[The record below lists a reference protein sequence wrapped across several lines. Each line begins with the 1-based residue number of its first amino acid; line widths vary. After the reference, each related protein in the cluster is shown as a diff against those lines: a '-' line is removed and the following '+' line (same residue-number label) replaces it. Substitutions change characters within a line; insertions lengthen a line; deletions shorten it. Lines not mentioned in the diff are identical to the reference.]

1 VNAPLKNQKG
11 LALITALL
19 MLLSLSVVGIVAV
32 NSSNIETL
40 ITTNTKV
47 SKQAFFLAEAGGQE
61 AKEILRQRIIV
72 QGSTLDAQINLVKG
86 ADGILETADDLP
98 FISRTLGAGSYS
110 VRLTE
115 RSGPNVT
122 LTSTGSGPLNS
133 RAVVKLLVNVD
144 TTPAQPGQT
153 TTTTTINPAFGVG
166 ILTNGDLRINGSSNI
181 DGGTHTNGDT
191 RFNGSGTVTGTVSSH
206 GSITTNGNWN
216 TGAKTPNVTTVDVP
230 SVTDA
235 WLAQLKAAAQTAGT
249 YHSGNFNFNGSGDL
263 GGQII
268 FAEGNLTLNG
278 SITNGTIVATGN
290 VTINGS
296 SQINGNGVIGT
307 AIVAKGNITMNGSSD
322 SHGAFWSNGSF
333 VQNGASRVIG
343 SIVSMGDIT
352 RNGSFNFTA
361 NGNIQNNN
369 LPTVTTTVTIPG
381 TPGTNTFA
389 VLGWKQG

>member
-1 VNAPLKNQKG
+1 VNTIIKNQRG
-11 LALITALL
+11 LALISSLL
-19 MLLSLSVVGIVAV
+19 ILLSLSVIGIVAV

-61 AKEILRQRIIV
+61 AKEILRQRIID
-72 QGSTLDAQINLVKG
+72 QSSTLDDQVNLVKG

-98 FISRTLGAGSYS
+98 FISKTLGAGTYS
-110 VRLTE
+110 VKLTE
-115 RSGPNVT
+115 RSGSNVT

-133 RAVVKLLVNVD
+133 RAIVKLTVKVE
-144 TTPAQPGQT
+144 TTPGTAPQT
-153 TTTTTINPAFGVG
+153 TTTTVLNPAFGIG

-181 DGGTHTNGDT
+181 NGGTHTNGDT
-191 RFNGSGTVTGTVSSH
+191 RCNGSGTITGTVSAH
-206 GSITTNGNWN
+206 GSITTNGTWN
-216 TGAKTPNVTTVDVP
+216 TGAETPNVATITVP
-230 SVTDA
+230 SVTDP
-235 WLAQLKAAAQTAGT
+235 WLAQLKAIAQASST
-249 YHSGNFNFNGSGDL
+249 YHSGNYNFNGSGDL
-263 GGQII
+263 GGQVI

-296 SQINGNGVIGT
+296 SQINGTGVIGT
-307 AIVAKGNITMNGSSD
+307 AIVAQGNITMNGSSD
-322 SHGAFWSNGSF
+322 SFGAFWSNGSF
-333 VQNGASRVIG
+333 VQNGSSRVIG
-343 SIVSMGDIT
+343 SIVSQGDIT

-369 LPTVTTTVTIPG
+369 LPTVTTTVTVPG
-381 TPGTNTFA
+381 TTGTTTFA

>member
-1 VNAPLKNQKG
+1 MNAPLKNQKG

>member
-1 VNAPLKNQKG
+1 MKTIIENQNG
-11 LALITALL
+11 LALISALL
-19 MLLSLSVVGIVAV
+19 ILLSLTVIGVVAV

-40 ITTNTKV
+40 ITSNTKV

-61 AKEILRQRIIV
+61 AKELLRQRVIDL
-72 QGSTLDAQINLVKG
+72 GSTLDDQINLVKG

-98 FISRTLGAGSYS
+98 FVTKTLGAGSYS
-110 VRLTE
+110 VKLTE

-122 LTSTGSGPLNS
+122 LTSTGTGPLNS
-133 RAVVKLLVNVD
+133 RSIVKLMVKVD
-144 TTPAQPGQT
+144 TTPGQAPQT
-153 TTTTTINPAFGVG
+153 TTTTVLNPAFGMG

-181 DGGTHTNGDT
+181 NGGTHTNGDT

-206 GSITTNGNWN
+206 GSITTNGTWN
-216 TGAKTPNVTTVDVP
+216 TGNKTPNVATVTVP
-230 SVTDA
+230 SVTDP
-235 WLAQLKAAAQTAGT
+235 WLAQLKTAAQAAGT
-249 YHSGNFNFNGSGDL
+249 YHSGNYNFNGSGDL
-263 GGQII
+263 GNQII

-278 SITNGTIVATGN
+278 SIINGTIVATGN

-296 SQINGNGVIGT
+296 SQINPNGAIGT

-333 VQNGASRVIG
+333 VQNGSSRVIG
-343 SIVSMGDIT
+343 TIVSVGDIT

-369 LPTVTTTVTIPG
+369 LPTVTTTTTIPG

-389 VLGWKQG
+389 VLGWRQG